1 MNYNEAMKYIT
12 EVGNFGSN
20 YGLERTFRLLEL
32 LGNPQDNLKLIHVAG
47 TNGKG
52 STTAMITKMLN
63 GLGYKVGMYTSPFLE
78 EFEERIQ
85 INGENIPKDVLA
97 ELVTYIKPYIDKVKE
112 EGYGHPTEFEMITVL
127 MLLYFERE
135 KIDFGVVE
143 VGLGGRLDS
152 TNVIIPIVSVITSIS
167 FDHTNLLGNNL
178 REIAGEKCGII
189 KRNIPT
195 IVFPQ
200 QEEVMDLVIKKCEKE
215 NSKLYIVNFNDAELL
230 DIVKGDKP
238 FQKVKIK
245 GEKEYILELPLL
257 GEHQIYNLALAI
269 KVMEV
274 VEKQGF
280 IHLNNKA
287 IENSVREVMW
297 KGRLEV
303 LSNNPLIVIDGAHN
317 IQGIT
322 TLKNNIQKYFNY
334 KDVYLILG
342 ILADKDVE
350 MMVKEITP
358 LAKKVYA
365 VTPHSIRAELA
376 QDLRDEIIKYNE
388 NCKAYEDYEEA
399 FNNALKDAKEN
410 DLIIASGSLYMIGD
424 MRKLI
429 TRKYINK
436 K

>member
-97 ELVTYIKPYIDKVKE
+97 ELVTYIKPYIDKVEE

-200 QEEVMDLVIKKCEKE
+200 QEEVMDVVIKKCEKE

-429 TRKYINK
+429 TRNYINK

>member
-97 ELVTYIKPYIDKVKE
+97 ELVTYIKPYIDKVEE

-200 QEEVMDLVIKKCEKE
+200 QEEVMDVVIKKCEKE

-334 KDVYLILG
+334 KGVYLILG

>member
-200 QEEVMDLVIKKCEKE
+200 QEEVMDVVIKKCEKE

-230 DIVKGDKP
+230 DIVKGDKT

>member
-200 QEEVMDLVIKKCEKE
+200 QEEVMDVVIKKCEKE
-215 NSKLYIVNFNDAELL
+215 NSKLYIVNFNDAQLL
-230 DIVKGDKP
+230 DIVKGDKT

-429 TRKYINK
+429 TRNYINNK
-436 K
+436 

>member
-1 MNYNEAMKYIT
+1 M
-12 EVGNFGSN
+12 
-20 YGLERTFRLLEL
+20 
-32 LGNPQDNLKLIHVAG
+32 
-47 TNGKG
+47 
-52 STTAMITKMLN
+52 
-63 GLGYKVGMYTSPFLE
+63 
-78 EFEERIQ
+78 
-85 INGENIPKDVLA
+85 DV
-97 ELVTYIKPYIDKVKE
+97 
-112 EGYGHPTEFEMITVL
+112 
-127 MLLYFERE
+127 
-135 KIDFGVVE
+135 
-143 VGLGGRLDS
+143 
-152 TNVIIPIVSVITSIS
+152 
-167 FDHTNLLGNNL
+167 
-178 REIAGEKCGII
+178 
-189 KRNIPT
+189 
-195 IVFPQ
+195 
-200 QEEVMDLVIKKCEKE
+200 VIKKCEKE
-215 NSKLYIVNFNDAELL
+215 NSKLYIVNFNDAQLL
-230 DIVKGDKP
+230 DIVKGDKT